1 MIAVVF
7 AIEFESAGFR
17 ARLERRLCVSVLTLG
32 VMGKRAAPALE
43 KLIQQHRPEIIVS
56 AGFSG
61 ALQPGLPVGTI
72 VLAENFSDPG
82 LLKSLVVPHSF
93 RVGRIFTADDILE
106 TAAQKTAIGQ
116 ATGALAGDLE
126 TSHLYEVCIR
136 NSVKMLSVR
145 SISDAIDQSIPIP
158 SSVLLDPESG
168 RANPKAIFQYL
179 FRNPSKA
186 QDFARLLRDAK
197 TAQQTLASGIQQIL
211 PSLLR
216 RPIVMR

>member
-17 ARLERRLCVSVLTLG
+17 ARQERRLCVSVLTLG
-32 VMGKRAAPALE
+32 VMGKRGAPMLE

-72 VLAENFSDPG
+72 VLAENFSDPA
-82 LLKSLVVPHSF
+82 LLKSLAVPHSF
-93 RVGRIFTADDILE
+93 RIGRIFTADDILE
-106 TAAQKTAIGQ
+106 TAAHKTAIGQ
-116 ATGALAGDLE
+116 TTGALAGDLE
-126 TSHLYEVCIR
+126 SSHLHEVCIR

-145 SISDAIDQSIPIP
+145 SISDAIDQSLPIP

-186 QDFARLLRDAK
+186 PEFARLLRDAK

-216 RPIVMR
+216 RPFIM

>member
-1 MIAVVF
+1 M
-7 AIEFESAGFR
+7 
-17 ARLERRLCVSVLTLG
+17 
-32 VMGKRAAPALE
+32 
-43 KLIQQHRPEIIVS
+43 S